1 MIGPLLTL
9 CLLCGLVLLVIGLAD
24 QKRDAAS
31 AQLTALWRR
40 GQEAGI
46 FSPRFLP
53 TVLVAALV
61 GLALGWGLTA
71 IPVLAIL
78 GGFTGGYAPF
88 VRRRRRN
95 EQTKRG
101 RERAWP
107 AALAQLADALEAGLA
122 FPAGIALLGET
133 GPIPLRVEFARMHAR
148 LRSDGLPAAL
158 DQLAGSRE
166 RTAGTV
172 ALLLRTGVVELPT
185 GRLAPLLR
193 DLAVTL
199 GERFEAREKARTKA
213 SSLQLEA
220 AILAL
225 SPIVLLL
232 LVGAASPTYLAAY
245 KTAAGTAVAI
255 AGGIAI
261 FACYLLMRRLGRIP
275 EPQGRKTAPWM

>member
-1 MIGPLLTL
+1 LRLYRHDYRDGNPRQLTQRGAGTPYGL
-9 CLLCGLVLLVIGLAD
+9 AGLVL
-24 QKRDAAS
+24 
-31 AQLTALWRR
+31 
-40 GQEAGI
+40 
-46 FSPRFLP
+46 
-53 TVLVAALV
+53 
-61 GLALGWGLTA
+61 GWALTA
-71 IPVLAIL
+71 IPVLAVL
-78 GGFTGGYAPF
+78 GGFAGGYAPF
-88 VRRRRRN
+88 VWLRRRN
-95 EQTKRG
+95 EQLKRG

-122 FPAGIALLGET
+122 FPAAIALLGET
-133 GPIPLRVEFARMHAR
+133 GPIPLRTEFARMHAR

-158 DQLAGSRE
+158 DQLAATRE

-172 ALLLRTGVVELPT
+172 ALLLRAGLVELPA
-185 GRLAPLLR
+185 GGLAPLLR
-193 DLAVTL
+193 DLSVML
-199 GERFEAREKARTKA
+199 SERFEAREKARTKA

-245 KTAAGTAVAI
+245 KTAAGTAVAT

-275 EPQGRKTAPWM
+275 EPQRRGTQQ